1 MATIGETTFM
11 GADID
16 RFAALTLDTNPIHM
30 DPRIAQRSF
39 AGARVVHGMLV
50 LLAGLQHVVA
60 SGKAGAPFTRI
71 RCDFRCPVL
80 IDETV
85 RFDHRPRNDGSA
97 RLTALV
103 DDVPCAEIRLD
114 DSGARDRGAPKP
126 PRIDAHLDAVPEPLD
141 HHDPHKLAAFAGTIS
156 NTPAAAVTTMFPGLC
171 AAIGTSNVAALA
183 RLSYVVGMLCP
194 GLYSVFAAID
204 VMLAPAGD
212 APGATTFTVMGL
224 DERFRLVQ
232 MTLTGDLAGTCSAFQ
247 RPAPFQQPAS
257 ESLGS
262 RVGGDEFAGARALVI
277 GGSRGLGEL
286 TAKLLCAGGA
296 TVHLTYARGARDARQ
311 VCAEITRANRGVC
324 APLELD
330 VLAPLSSEALRLLGD
345 VDLIF
350 YFPTPLI
357 SRKKSKVFS
366 APLLEDFLRFYVERF
381 YALCEAVQSVATRP
395 VRIFYP
401 SSVYVESRP
410 KGLTEYAMAKAAGEV
425 LLSDLNATSTTL
437 HVVSSRLPRMGSDQ
451 TNTIAGLGE
460 ETDGVAVMLGIVREM
475 WRPTPGAS
483 S

>member
-1 MATIGETTFM
+1 MATIGETTFT

-16 RFAALTLDTNPIHM
+16 RFAALTFDGNPIHM
-30 DPRIAQRSF
+30 DPRTAQRSF

-50 LLAGLQHVVA
+50 LLSGLQHFVA
-60 SGKAGAPFTRI
+60 SGQAARPFTRI

-85 RFDHRPRNDGSA
+85 RFDYRPRSDGGVRIS
-97 RLTALV
+97 ALV

-114 DSGARDRGAPKP
+114 DPGARDRGATKP
-126 PRIDAHLDAVPEPLD
+126 PRIDARLDAIREPLD
-141 HHDPHKLAAFAGTIS
+141 HDPRALAAFSATIS
-156 NTPAAAVTTMFPGLC
+156 NAPAAAVTAEFPALC
-171 AAIGTSNVAALA
+171 AAVGAANVAALA
-183 RLSYVVGMLCP
+183 RLSYIVGMLCP
-194 GLYSVFAAID
+194 GLYSVFAAVD
-204 VMLAPAGD
+204 VLLAPAGD
-212 APGATTFTVMGL
+212 APGATTFAVTDV

-247 RPAPFQQPAS
+247 RPAPFQQPTS
-257 ESLGS
+257 EALGH
-262 RVGGDEFAGARALVI
+262 RVAADEFAGARALVI

-357 SRKKSKVFS
+357 SRKKSKAFS
-366 APLLEDFLRFYVERF
+366 APILGDFLRFYVERF
-381 YALCEAVQSVATRP
+381 YALCEAVQSAATRP

-425 LLSDLNATSTTL
+425 LLSDLNAASAKL
-437 HVVSSRLPRMGSDQ
+437 QIVSSRLPRMGSDQ
-451 TNTIAGLGE
+451 TNTIAGGGE
-460 ETDGVAVMLGIVREM
+460 DTDGVAVMLSIVRGM
-475 WRPTPGAS
+475 WRAPDRAS
-483 S
+483 R

>member
-1 MATIGETTFM
+1 MATIGETTFT

-16 RFAALTLDTNPIHM
+16 RFAALTFATNPIHM
-30 DPRIAQRSF
+30 DPRTAQRSF
-39 AGARVVHGMLV
+39 AGARVVHGMLI
-50 LLAGLQHVVA
+50 LLNGLEHFVA
-60 SGKAGAPFTRI
+60 SGKIATPFTRV

-85 RFDHRPRNDGSA
+85 RFDYRPRSDGGS
-97 RLTALV
+97 RIGALV

-114 DSGARDRGAPKP
+114 DPGARDRGARTPS
-126 PRIDAHLDAVPEPLD
+126 RIDGRLDAIQEPLD
-141 HHDPHKLAAFAGTIS
+141 HEPGKLAAFSATIS
-156 NTPAAAVTTMFPGLC
+156 NAPSATVTAEFPALC
-171 AAIGTSNVAALA
+171 AAVGAASVAALA

-194 GLYSVFAAID
+194 GLYSVFAAVD
-204 VMLAPAGD
+204 VLLAPAGD
-212 APGATTFTVMGL
+212 APGETTFTVTDV

-247 RPAPFQQPAS
+247 RPAPFQQPTS
-257 ESLGS
+257 ESLGH
-262 RVGGDEFAGARALVI
+262 RVVADEFAGARALVI

-296 TVHLTYARGARDARQ
+296 TVHLTYARGARDARE
-311 VCAEITRANRGVC
+311 VCAEIKRANRGVC

-330 VLAPLSSEALRLLGD
+330 VLTPLSSEVLRLLGD
-345 VDLIF
+345 VNLIF

-357 SRKKSKVFS
+357 SRKKSKAFS
-366 APLLEDFLRFYVERF
+366 ALILEDFLHFYVERF
-381 YALCEAVQSVATRP
+381 YALWETVQSAAARP

-425 LLSDLNATSTTL
+425 LLSDLNAASTKL
-437 HVVSSRLPRMGSDQ
+437 QIVSARLPRMGSDQ
-451 TNTIAGLGE
+451 TNTIAGGGE
-460 ETDGVAVMLGIVREM
+460 ETDGVAVMLSIVRGM
-475 WRPTPGAS
+475 WRTPDMAR
-483 S
+483 

>member
-1 MATIGETTFM
+1 MTTIGETTFT

-16 RFAALTLDTNPIHM
+16 RFAALTLDANPIHM

-50 LLAGLQHVVA
+50 LLAALQHFVA
-60 SGKAGAPFTRI
+60 RGTAVPPLGRV

-80 IDETV
+80 IDEPV
-85 RFDHRPRNDGSA
+85 RFEYRQRGDGGV

-114 DSGARDRGAPKP
+114 GQQPVQHRSTPEPA
-126 PRIDAHLDAVPEPLD
+126 RIDLRLDAIREPLD
-141 HHDPHKLAAFAGTIS
+141 HDPQALAAFTATIS
-156 NTPAAAVTTMFPGLC
+156 SAPAAAVLAMFPDLC
-171 AAIGTSNVAALA
+171 AVIGSASVAALA

-194 GLYSVFAAID
+194 GLYSVFSALDVTLARDGEARGAIT
-204 VMLAPAGD
+204 V
-212 APGATTFTVMGL
+212 TVMRV

-232 MTLTGDLAGTCSAFQ
+232 MALAGDLVGTFSAFQ
-247 RPAPFQQPAS
+247 RPAPFRQPTS
-257 ESLGS
+257 ESLS
-262 RVGGDEFAGARALVI
+262 PRVGREEFAGARALVI

-296 TVHLTYARGARDARQ
+296 SVHLTYARGARDARL
-311 VCAEITRANRGVC
+311 VSAEINRANRGVC
-324 APLELD
+324 TPLELD
-330 VLAPLSSEALRLLGD
+330 ILAPLSSEALRLVAD

-357 SRKKSKVFS
+357 SRKKSKAFS
-366 APLLEDFLRFYVERF
+366 APILEDFLRFYVERF
-381 YALCEAVQSVATRP
+381 YALCEAVQSAATRP

-425 LLSDLNATSTTL
+425 LLADLNATSSKL
-437 HVVSSRLPRMGSDQ
+437 RIVSSRLPRMGSDQ
-451 TNTIAGLGE
+451 TNTIAGGGD
-460 ETDGVAVMLGIVREM
+460 ETDGAAIILSILRAM
-475 WRPTPGAS
+475 WPA
-483 S
+483 

>member
-1 MATIGETTFM
+1 MATIGETTFT

-16 RFAALTLDTNPIHM
+16 RFAALTFATNPIHM
-30 DPRIAQRSF
+30 DPRTAQRSF

-50 LLAGLQHVVA
+50 LLSGLQHFVA
-60 SGKAGAPFTRI
+60 SGQAATPFTRI

-85 RFDHRPRNDGSA
+85 RFDYRPRSDGGVRISA
-97 RLTALV
+97 VV

-114 DSGARDRGAPKP
+114 DPSVRDRGTSKP
-126 PRIDAHLDAVPEPLD
+126 PRIDTRLDAIQEPLD
-141 HHDPHKLAAFAGTIS
+141 HDPRTLAAFGATIS
-156 NTPAAAVTTMFPGLC
+156 NAPAATVTAEFPALC
-171 AAIGTSNVAALA
+171 AAVGAANVAALA

-194 GLYSVFAAID
+194 GLYSVFAAVD
-204 VMLAPAGD
+204 VLLAPASD
-212 APGATTFTVMGL
+212 APGATTFTVTDV

-247 RPAPFQQPAS
+247 RPAPFQQPTS
-257 ESLGS
+257 ESLGH
-262 RVGGDEFAGARALVI
+262 RVAADEFAGARALVI

-311 VCAEITRANRGVC
+311 VCAEIARANRGGC
-324 APLELD
+324 APLEVD
-330 VLAPLSSEALRLLGD
+330 VLAPLSSEVRHLLSD

-350 YFPTPLI
+350 YFATPLI
-357 SRKKSKVFS
+357 SRKKSKTFS
-366 APLLEDFLRFYVERF
+366 ARILEDFLRFYVERF
-381 YALCEAVQSVATRP
+381 YALCEAVQSAATRP

-410 KGLTEYAMAKAAGEV
+410 NGLTEYAMAKAAGEV
-425 LLSDLNATSTTL
+425 LLSDLNAASAKL
-437 HVVSSRLPRMGSDQ
+437 QILSSRLPRMGSDQ
-451 TNTIAGLGE
+451 TNTIAGGGE
-460 ETDGVAVMLGIVREM
+460 DTDGVAVMLSIVRGM
-475 WRPTPGAS
+475 WRAPDRAPR
-483 S
+483 